1 MVVSQDS
8 KHSSVPITVLTL
20 SSYKSVY
27 LFWMEPVL
35 RAIVSEGKRACLFT
49 ESKMIPKYSSRER
62 GMFNL
67 LN

>member
-1 MVVSQDS
+1 
-8 KHSSVPITVLTL
+8 
-20 SSYKSVY
+20 
-27 LFWMEPVL
+27 MEPVL